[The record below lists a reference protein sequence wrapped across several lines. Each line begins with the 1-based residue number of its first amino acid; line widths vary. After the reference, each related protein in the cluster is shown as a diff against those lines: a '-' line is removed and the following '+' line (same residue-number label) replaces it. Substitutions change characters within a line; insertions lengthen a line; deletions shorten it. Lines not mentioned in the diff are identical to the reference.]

1 MEMTDYEH
9 GVPSWVD
16 LGAPDLP
23 KARAFYG
30 DLFGW
35 DVPEGPP
42 EAGGY
47 SLAEI
52 GGKPVAGI
60 GPKMNP
66 DAPTVWMTYV
76 NVDDAD
82 EVTAKVTANGGQVL
96 VAPMDVMDVGRL
108 GILAD
113 PVGAVL
119 GIWQPRA
126 HKGAGLVNEPNTYC
140 WSELVTTDVE
150 GSKAFYAAVFGWGAE
165 TQGGAVE
172 GGGPG
177 YTEWKVSGRSV
188 GGMMEKPAEMP
199 AEVPPH
205 WGVYFAVTDTDEAIA
220 RIGELGGSVLMGPMD
235 IEPGR
240 FAVASDPM
248 GAVFNVLALKPGL
261 GE

>member
-16 LGAPDLP
+16 IGTPDLP
-23 KARAFYG
+23 AAKAFYG
-30 DLFGW
+30 GLFGW
-35 DVPEGPP
+35 EIPEGPP
-42 EAGGY
+42 ETGGY

-60 GPKMNP
+60 GPKMDPN
-66 DAPTVWMTYV
+66 APTAWMTYV

-82 EVTAKVTANGGQVL
+82 EVVAKVTASGGQVL

-108 GILAD
+108 GIFAD
-113 PVGAVL
+113 PVGAVI
-119 GIWQPRA
+119 GIWQPLA
-126 HKGAGLVNEPNTYC
+126 HKGAGLVNEPNTYA

-150 GSKAFYAAVFGWGAE
+150 GAKTFYAAVFGWGAE
-165 TQGGAVE
+165 TQGGDGMA
-172 GGGPG
+172 
-177 YTEWKVSGRSV
+177 YTEWKVSSRSV

-205 WGVYFAVTDTDEAIA
+205 WGVYFAVTDTDEMVS
-220 RIGELGGSVLMGPMD
+220 RIGELGGAVLMGPMD

-240 FAVASDPM
+240 FAVAADPT
-248 GAVFNVLALKPGL
+248 GGVFNVLALKAEL
-261 GE
+261 QE